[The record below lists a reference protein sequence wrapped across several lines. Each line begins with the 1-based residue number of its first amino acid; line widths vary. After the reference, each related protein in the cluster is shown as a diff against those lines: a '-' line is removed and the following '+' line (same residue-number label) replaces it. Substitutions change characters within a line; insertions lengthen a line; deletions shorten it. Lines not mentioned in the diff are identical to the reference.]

1 MSAPV
6 PHPVPIA
13 ASVPAS
19 GAMKA
24 RKLLVLLI
32 LLALALPPLLGVNT
46 YVLHVLNLTWLAAI
60 AVVGLNVATGI
71 TGQIVL
77 GQAALVGIGAY
88 TTALLMLRA
97 AAPWWIALPG
107 AMLLAAVVGGV
118 LGLVS
123 TRIKGHYLAITTL
136 ALNEIFRIAVTN
148 EAWLT
153 GGPIG
158 LRDIP
163 VFTMPW
169 LCCGLDE
176 DTDHQVYF
184 VLLVVMLLVC
194 ALAIRLMKSPLGRD
208 MRAVRDDELAAE
220 AMGVNSF
227 ATKTRAFALCSVL
240 GALSGGLYA
249 LSVGFISPNNF
260 TVFESIRLLL
270 MAVIGGLGS
279 IGGSVLGAA
288 VVTILPEAMRG
299 LQTYYLAAFG
309 AAVVIIL
316 LVVPRGLGIVGDW
329 LTAPWLPVPMR
340 PLKGSTVHLAPA
352 MQGLR
357 TTVVSGGQT
366 RPTASTD
373 DAAAAGAGPAAPA
386 PAAEVRIRMSEKREL
401 GAPLLVARHVAKQF
415 GGVRALHDLSL
426 DVREGEILGL
436 IGPNGSGKSTFINLC
451 SGIAAPTGGSIE
463 LGGEPLTS
471 LSAWDIHALGV
482 GRIFQNVR
490 LWESMSVLDNVLV
503 PYARGARSPDGIR
516 GTKLMLADD
525 GGRDAAM
532 AALDRFGIR
541 HLADRQA
548 GSLSFGQSR
557 LVELARAT
565 ITAPR
570 LLLLDEPAAGLR
582 GGLVMEL
589 AEMLAGLREQ
599 GITILV
605 VEHRIK
611 LVMALCD
618 RVVVLNLGEK
628 IADDSPQAV
637 QRDLTVIEA
646 YLGERVE
653 PGAIAATRAA
663 REGG

>member
-1 MSAPV
+1 MSVRDLAMAQDATASMAP
-6 PHPVPIA
+6 PG
-13 ASVPAS
+13 
-19 GAMKA
+19 GAMLA
-24 RKLLVLLI
+24 RKTLVVVLLV
-32 LLALALPPLLGVNT
+32 ALALPPLVGVNT
-46 YVLHVLNLTWLAAI
+46 YVLHILNLTWLAAI
-60 AVVGLNVATGI
+60 AVVGLNIATGI

-88 TTALLMLRA
+88 ATAVAMVRW

-107 AMLLAAVVGGV
+107 AMLLAAVVGAA
-118 LGLVS
+118 LGLIS

-136 ALNEIFRIAVTN
+136 ALNEIFRLAVTN

-153 GGPIG
+153 GGPVG

-163 VFTMPW
+163 VLSLPD
-169 LCCGLDE
+169 LCCGLGR

-184 VLLVVMLLVC
+184 ILLAMMVLVC
-194 ALAIRLMKSPLGRD
+194 ALAIRLMKSPFGRD

-220 AMGVNSF
+220 AMGVNSVV
-227 ATKTRAFALCSVL
+227 TKTRAFALCSVT

-288 VVTILPEAMRG
+288 VVTILPEALRD
-299 LQTYYLAAFG
+299 LETYYMAAFG
-309 AAVVIIL
+309 AGVVVIL
-316 LVVPRGLGIVGDW
+316 LVVPRGLGVIGDW
-329 LTAPWLPVPMR
+329 LTAPWLPVPIR
-340 PLKGSTVHLAPA
+340 PAKGTTVHGAPA
-352 MQGLR
+352 MQGLAVPGRPAER
-357 TTVVSGGQT
+357 TPITAREESAANVS
-366 RPTASTD
+366 ASPATSPDTD
-373 DAAAAGAGPAAPA
+373 TAAATAA
-386 PAAEVRIRMSEKREL
+386 VRL
-401 GAPLLVARHVAKQF
+401 GLPLLVARGITRKF

-426 DVREGEILGL
+426 DVRENEILGL

-451 SGIAAPTGGSIE
+451 SGIVPLGSGSIE
-463 LGGEPLTS
+463 LAGQPLAGLTP
-471 LSAWDIHALGV
+471 WNVHALGV
-482 GRIFQNVR
+482 ARIFQNVR
-490 LWESMSVLDNVLV
+490 LWESMSVLENVLV
-503 PYARGARSPDGIR
+503 PHASADRMRDRKPGANRLAR
-516 GTKLMLADD
+516 D
-525 GGRDAAM
+525 GGTRDIGL

-548 GSLSFGQSR
+548 SSLSFGQSR

-565 ITAPR
+565 ISKPR

-589 AEMLAGLREQ
+589 ADMLVDLRQQ
-599 GITILV
+599 GMTILV

-611 LVMALCD
+611 LVMAMCD

-637 QRDLTVIEA
+637 QRDPAVIEA

-653 PGAIAATRAA
+653 PGAAAVARAA
-663 REGG
+663 SSS